1 MRSYLLITQVPS
13 AVLFFYLGVIRII
26 TPYDELA
33 SNHEWVRCCAP
44 QVVTLIGVIELT
56 SALGLLLYPLTHRYV
71 EVTIISTFGL
81 AILMLGAATVQL
93 RLGVLWVALYDI
105 ILMAHFLILTRGCI
119 REARVSE
126 AERC

>member
-33 SNHEWVRCCAP
+33 SYHEWVSCCAP
-44 QVVTLIGVIELT
+44 QVVKLIGVIELM

-71 EVTIISTFGL
+71 EITIISTFGL

-93 RLGVLWVALYDI
+93 RLGDLWVALYDI
-105 ILMAHFLILTRGCI
+105 ILMAHFLILTRSCI

-126 AERC
+126 AERG

>member
-33 SNHEWVRCCAP
+33 SNHEWVRCCSP
-44 QVVTLIGVIELT
+44 QVVTLIGAIELT
-56 SALGLLLYPLTHRYV
+56 SALGLLLYPLTRRYV
-71 EVTIISTFGL
+71 EVTIISAFGL

-93 RLGVLWVALYDI
+93 RLGDLWVALYDM
-105 ILMAHFLILTRGCI
+105 ILMTHFLLLTGVRI
-119 REARVSE
+119 RELRMNE
-126 AERC
+126 AERN